1 MRVLIHHRENT
12 YARVIGTLH
21 KFHEMVLFDI
31 TSIRPVEDPY
41 EVFFHFMEAIVVTL
55 QRSKGQPVCTSSHS
69 PTASFVSIFVC
80 ATAKTLRLTVCGDG
94 GPSTSSPHNRA
105 RSEYI
110 HAIVNSRHFTV
121 ARFVPSTG

>member
-1 MRVLIHHRENT
+1 
-12 YARVIGTLH
+12 VIGTLH
-21 KFHEMVLFDI
+21 KFHEIVLFDI

-55 QRSKGQPVCTSSHS
+55 QRSKGQPVCTFSPL
-69 PTASFVSIFVC
+69 PTASFVSISVC
-80 ATAKTLRLTVCGDG
+80 ATAKTLRLAVCGDG
-94 GPSTSSPHNRA
+94 GPPTSSPHRRA

-110 HAIVNSRHFTV
+110 HAIADRQHFTV